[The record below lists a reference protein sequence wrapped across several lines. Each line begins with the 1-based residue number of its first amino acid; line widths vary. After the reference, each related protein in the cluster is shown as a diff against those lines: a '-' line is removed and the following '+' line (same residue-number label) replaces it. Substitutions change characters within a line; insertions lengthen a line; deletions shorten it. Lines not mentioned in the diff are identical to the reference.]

1 MPPATQNQQEETG
14 MKREEMIERMKQMRE
29 EFIESIE
36 ESTTDET
43 IERVV
48 CDIDDIVDA
57 LKENW

>member
-1 MPPATQNQQEETG
+1 

-48 CDIDDIVDA
+48 CDIDDIVEA